1 MASFVT
7 SHSKSLSGS
16 IRVPGDKSISHRSI
30 MLGSIATGTTR
41 VSGFLQ
47 GEDSLATLNAF
58 KEMGVSIDRNGS
70 DVIIHGVGMHG
81 LKMPT
86 NSLNLGNSGT
96 SMRLMSGLLS
106 AQSFDSELCGDESL
120 SKRPMERVIRPLRQM
135 GADISGPNS
144 KPPLSI
150 HGGNDLSAIE
160 YTLPVASAQ
169 IKSCILLAGLYS
181 KGHTTVIENGI
192 SRDHTERMLKG
203 FGYQVQTS
211 PNKISI
217 EGGGSLKAC
226 NIEVPSDISSAAFFM
241 VAACISDDAELVLET
256 LVVESPDDF
265 VLVPKG
271 RYAQMRN
278 VYSIPSIK
286 TLKSWL
292 NDANFKNIRVV
303 DVNKT
308 TTEEQRK
315 TPWIGE
321 NGASLEDFFDP
332 LDDSLTI
339 EGYPAPTRA
348 IVVCDR

>member
-1 MASFVT
+1 VNLFREDLVIFFDDFLLNNISKKCLEMSNQAYQVNNGNIPKWSQAIDAIDALPKGKIALKKPYISINQDGIDSKLLIEALQKLIPWRKGPFMINDLVLESEWDGDMKWQRITKYIKPLKNKRVLDVGAGNGYFTLRMAMEGAKRALGIEPFLLFNYQFRAI
-7 SHSKSLSGS
+7 KSMVESPLSALLLP
-16 IRVPGDKSISHRSI
+16 VK
-30 MLGSIATGTTR
+30 L
-41 VSGFLQ
+41 
-47 GEDSLATLNAF
+47 EDMPKKPIFDTVFS
-58 KEMGVSIDRNGS
+58 MGVLYHQKD
-70 DVIIHGVGMHG
+70 HMAH
-81 LKMPT
+81 
-86 NSLNLGNSGT
+86 
-96 SMRLMSGLLS
+96 LS
-106 AQSFDSELCGDESL
+106 QLHEMMT
-120 SKRPMERVIRPLRQM
+120 P
-135 GADISGPNS
+135 
-144 KPPLSI
+144 
-150 HGGNDLSAIE
+150 
-160 YTLPVASAQ
+160 
-169 IKSCILLAGLYS
+169 
-181 KGHTTVIENGI
+181 
-192 SRDHTERMLKG
+192 
-203 FGYQVQTS
+203 
-211 PNKISI
+211 
-217 EGGGSLKAC
+217 
-226 NIEVPSDISSAAFFM
+226 
-241 VAACISDDAELVLET
+241 DAELVLET

-321 NGASLEDFFDP
+321 NGASLEDFLDP